1 MYLRDTD
8 LCAAQRLIASGVL
21 AEIIERCLNV
31 HAFLHM
37 TTPTASDAAKLI
49 ASNRE
54 AFFDYFIL
62 DTYEA
67 GLELVGTEVKAL
79 REGRVN
85 LKDAY
90 VTIRN
95 GEAWLL
101 DAYISPY
108 SHGNRYNH
116 DPRRTRRLLLHKRE
130 IAKLAAAAQER
141 GLTIVPTKLYFKR
154 GRAKVEIATAR
165 GKKTYDKRE
174 TERRRDLERETRAAL
189 KSRP

>member
-1 MYLRDTD
+1 M
-8 LCAAQRLIASGVL
+8 
-21 AEIIERCLNV
+21 
-31 HAFLHM
+31 
-37 TTPTASDAAKLI
+37 TASATDGIKLV

-54 AFFDYFIL
+54 AYFDYFIRE
-62 DTYEA
+62 TYEA

-85 LKDAY
+85 LKEAY
-90 VTIRN
+90 VVIRD
-95 GEAWLL
+95 GEAWLME
-101 DAYISPY
+101 AHISPY

-130 IAKLAAAAQER
+130 IAKLAAATQER
-141 GLTIVPTKLYFKR
+141 GLTVVPTRLYFKR
-154 GRAKVEIATAR
+154 GRAKVEVAIAK

-189 KSRP
+189 KSRS

>member
-1 MYLRDTD
+1 M
-8 LCAAQRLIASGVL
+8 
-21 AEIIERCLNV
+21 
-31 HAFLHM
+31 
-37 TTPTASDAAKLI
+37 TASATDGIKLV

-54 AFFDYFIL
+54 AYFDYFIRE
-62 DTYEA
+62 TYEA

-90 VTIRN
+90 VVIRN
-95 GEAWLL
+95 GEAWLME
-101 DAYISPY
+101 AHISPY

-130 IAKLAAAAQER
+130 IAKLAAATQER
-141 GLTIVPTKLYFKR
+141 GLTVVPTRLYFKR
-154 GRAKVEIATAR
+154 GRAKVEVAIAK

-189 KSRP
+189 KSRS

>member
-1 MYLRDTD
+1 M
-8 LCAAQRLIASGVL
+8 
-21 AEIIERCLNV
+21 
-31 HAFLHM
+31 
-37 TTPTASDAAKLI
+37 TASATDGIKLI

-54 AFFDYFIL
+54 AYFDYFIRE
-62 DTYEA
+62 TYEA

-90 VTIRN
+90 VVIRN
-95 GEAWLL
+95 GEAWLME
-101 DAYISPY
+101 AHISPY

-130 IAKLAAAAQER
+130 IAKLAAATQER
-141 GLTIVPTKLYFKR
+141 GLTVVPTRLYFKR
-154 GRAKVEIATAR
+154 GRAKVEVAIAK

-189 KSRP
+189 KSRR

>member
-1 MYLRDTD
+1 
-8 LCAAQRLIASGVL
+8 
-21 AEIIERCLNV
+21 
-31 HAFLHM
+31 M
-37 TTPTASDAAKLI
+37 TTPAASDAIKLV

-54 AFFDYFIL
+54 AFFNYFIL
-62 DTYEA
+62 DAYEA

-90 VTIRN
+90 VAVRD

-130 IAKLAAAAQER
+130 IAKLAAATQER
-141 GLTIVPTKLYFKR
+141 GLTIVPTRLYFKR
-154 GRAKVEIATAR
+154 GRAKVEIATAK

-189 KSRP
+189 KSRA

>member
-1 MYLRDTD
+1 
-8 LCAAQRLIASGVL
+8 
-21 AEIIERCLNV
+21 
-31 HAFLHM
+31 M
-37 TTPTASDAAKLI
+37 TTSATSDAVKMI

-54 AFFDYFIL
+54 AYFDYFIL

-79 REGRVN
+79 REGRIN

-90 VTIRN
+90 VSIRD

-101 DAYISPY
+101 DAHISPY

-130 IAKLAAAAQER
+130 IAKLAAATQER
-141 GLTIVPTKLYFKR
+141 GLTVVPTKLYFKR
-154 GRAKVEIATAR
+154 GRAKVEVAIAK

-174 TERRRDLERETRAAL
+174 TERRRDLEREARAAL
-189 KSRP
+189 KSRA

>member
-1 MYLRDTD
+1 M
-8 LCAAQRLIASGVL
+8 
-21 AEIIERCLNV
+21 
-31 HAFLHM
+31 
-37 TTPTASDAAKLI
+37 TASATDGIKLV

-54 AFFDYFIL
+54 AYFDYFIRE
-62 DTYEA
+62 TYEA

-79 REGRVN
+79 REGRAN

-90 VTIRN
+90 VVIRD
-95 GEAWLL
+95 GEAWLME
-101 DAYISPY
+101 AHINPY

-130 IAKLAAAAQER
+130 IAKLAAATQER
-141 GLTIVPTKLYFKR
+141 GLTVVPTKLYFKR
-154 GRAKVEIATAR
+154 GRAKVEVAIAK

-189 KSRP
+189 KSRL

>member
-1 MYLRDTD
+1 M
-8 LCAAQRLIASGVL
+8 
-21 AEIIERCLNV
+21 
-31 HAFLHM
+31 
-37 TTPTASDAAKLI
+37 TASATDGIKLV

-54 AFFDYFIL
+54 AYFDYFIRE
-62 DTYEA
+62 TYEA

-90 VTIRN
+90 VAIRD
-95 GEAWLL
+95 GEAWLME
-101 DAYISPY
+101 AHINPY

-130 IAKLAAAAQER
+130 IAKLAAATQER
-141 GLTIVPTKLYFKR
+141 GLTVVPTRLYFKR
-154 GRAKVEIATAR
+154 GRAKVEVAIAK

-174 TERRRDLERETRAAL
+174 TERRRDIERETRAAL
-189 KSRP
+189 KSRR

>member
-1 MYLRDTD
+1 
-8 LCAAQRLIASGVL
+8 
-21 AEIIERCLNV
+21 
-31 HAFLHM
+31 M
-37 TTPTASDAAKLI
+37 TTSAADGIKLI

-54 AFFDYFIL
+54 AYFDYFIRE
-62 DTYEA
+62 TYEA

-90 VTIRN
+90 VVIRN
-95 GEAWLL
+95 GEAWLME
-101 DAYISPY
+101 AHISPY

-130 IAKLAAAAQER
+130 IAKLAAATQER
-141 GLTIVPTKLYFKR
+141 GLTVVPTKLYFKR
-154 GRAKVEIATAR
+154 GRAKVEVAIAK

-174 TERRRDLERETRAAL
+174 TERRRDIERETRAAL
-189 KSRP
+189 KSRR

>member
-1 MYLRDTD
+1 M
-8 LCAAQRLIASGVL
+8 
-21 AEIIERCLNV
+21 
-31 HAFLHM
+31 
-37 TTPTASDAAKLI
+37 TASATDGIKLV

-54 AFFDYFIL
+54 AYFDYFIRE
-62 DTYEA
+62 TYEA

-90 VTIRN
+90 VVIRN
-95 GEAWLL
+95 GEAWLME
-101 DAYISPY
+101 AHISPY

-130 IAKLAAAAQER
+130 IAKLAAATQER
-141 GLTIVPTKLYFKR
+141 GLTVVPTRLYFKR
-154 GRAKVEIATAR
+154 GRAKVEVAIAK

-189 KSRP
+189 KSRR

>member
-1 MYLRDTD
+1 MRTS
-8 LCAAQRLIASGVL
+8 AAPETV
-21 AEIIERCLNV
+21 
-31 HAFLHM
+31 
-37 TTPTASDAAKLI
+37 KLV

-54 AFFDYFIL
+54 AFFNYFIR

-130 IAKLAAAAQER
+130 IARLATATQER

-154 GRAKVEIATAR
+154 GRAKVEIATAK

-189 KSRP
+189 KTRP

>member
-1 MYLRDTD
+1 
-8 LCAAQRLIASGVL
+8 
-21 AEIIERCLNV
+21 
-31 HAFLHM
+31 M
-37 TTPTASDAAKLI
+37 TTPAASDAIKLV

-54 AFFDYFIL
+54 AFFNYFIL
-62 DTYEA
+62 DAYEA

-90 VTIRN
+90 VVVRD

-130 IAKLAAAAQER
+130 IARLAAATQER
-141 GLTIVPTKLYFKR
+141 GLTIVPTRLYFKR
-154 GRAKVEIATAR
+154 GRAKVEIATAK

-189 KSRP
+189 KSRA

>member
-1 MYLRDTD
+1 MTAPATD
-8 LCAAQRLIASGVL
+8 GI
-21 AEIIERCLNV
+21 
-31 HAFLHM
+31 
-37 TTPTASDAAKLI
+37 KLI

-54 AFFDYFIL
+54 AYFDYFIRE
-62 DTYEA
+62 TYEA

-90 VTIRN
+90 VVIRD
-95 GEAWLL
+95 GEAWLME
-101 DAYISPY
+101 AHINPY

-130 IAKLAAAAQER
+130 IAKLAAATQER
-141 GLTIVPTKLYFKR
+141 GLTVVPTRLYFKR
-154 GRAKVEIATAR
+154 GRAKVEVAIAK

-189 KSRP
+189 KSRR

>member
-1 MYLRDTD
+1 M
-8 LCAAQRLIASGVL
+8 
-21 AEIIERCLNV
+21 
-31 HAFLHM
+31 
-37 TTPTASDAAKLI
+37 TASATDGIKLI

-54 AFFDYFIL
+54 AYFDYFIRE
-62 DTYEA
+62 TYEA

-90 VTIRN
+90 VVIRD
-95 GEAWLL
+95 GEAWLME
-101 DAYISPY
+101 AHINPY

-130 IAKLAAAAQER
+130 IAKLAAATQER
-141 GLTIVPTKLYFKR
+141 GLTVVPTKLYFKR
-154 GRAKVEIATAR
+154 GRAKVEVAIAK

-189 KSRP
+189 KSRM

>member
-1 MYLRDTD
+1 M
-8 LCAAQRLIASGVL
+8 
-21 AEIIERCLNV
+21 
-31 HAFLHM
+31 
-37 TTPTASDAAKLI
+37 TASTTDGIKLI

-54 AFFDYFIL
+54 AYFDYFIRE
-62 DTYEA
+62 TYEA

-85 LKDAY
+85 LKEAY
-90 VTIRN
+90 VVIRD
-95 GEAWLL
+95 GEAWLME
-101 DAYISPY
+101 AHISPY

-130 IAKLAAAAQER
+130 IAKLAAATQER
-141 GLTIVPTKLYFKR
+141 GLTVVPTRLYFKR
-154 GRAKVEIATAR
+154 GRAKVEVAIAK

-189 KSRP
+189 KSRS